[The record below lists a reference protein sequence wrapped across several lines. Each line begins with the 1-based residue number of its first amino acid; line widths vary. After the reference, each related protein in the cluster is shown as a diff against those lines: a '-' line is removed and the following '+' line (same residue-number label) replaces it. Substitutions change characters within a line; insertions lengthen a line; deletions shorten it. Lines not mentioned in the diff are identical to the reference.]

1 MKKIASLIALLASA
15 STFAATLNPIQLLS
29 PVGSSAGQTIVSTG
43 ASTAPGWATV
53 PLAGLSSIAAN
64 TVVANATASTSA
76 PAAFA
81 MPSCSGTSNA
91 LQWTT
96 STGFTCMGT
105 VNAASLQSFNWA
117 IPAALGTTTPNSG
130 AFTTISASGT
140 ITPSQTAGIVG
151 TTTNNNANAGAWGE
165 YQVASATGTSLTTST
180 NTNTTSL
187 TLSAGDWDIQV
198 NNKFN
203 IAAGATLTSAGT
215 TVTTTTAGGA
225 TLGQTTFN
233 SGISATNAIGVV
245 YVTSPVAR
253 FSLSATTT
261 IYATGI
267 AVFSGG
273 TVTVDGLI
281 RARRVR

>member
-1 MKKIASLIALLASA
+1 
-15 STFAATLNPIQLLS
+15 
-29 PVGSSAGQTIVSTG
+29 
-43 ASTAPGWATV
+43 
-53 PLAGLSSIAAN
+53 
-64 TVVANATASTSA
+64 
-76 PAAFA
+76 
-81 MPSCSGTSNA
+81 MPSCSSSGNA
-91 LQWTT
+91 LQWT
-96 STGFTCMGT
+96 SGTGFNCNGSI
-105 VNAASLQSFNWA
+105 NASVLLGFNWA
-117 IPAALGTTTPNSG
+117 IPGALGTTTPNSG
-130 AFTTISASGT
+130 AFTTISASST

-180 NTNTTSL
+180 NTNSTSVTL
-187 TLSAGDWDIQV
+187 TAGDWDVQV

-203 IAAGATLTSAGT
+203 IAAGATVTSAGT
-215 TVTTTTAGGA
+215 TVTTTSAGGA

-245 YVTSPVAR
+245 YVTSPVVR